1 VGRDVRLDRAYLR
14 ITAIACGIAL
24 ASLVPALARA
34 DVINDCYS
42 GEYHRQISGCTALID
57 DPATGAVEKS
67 HAYSTRAL
75 AHSMRSLYGEAI
87 SDYDNALILTPNAPI
102 ALNNRA
108 WAYFRWGKAAMG
120 TNDIEQSI
128 RLSPLSGAS
137 FDTRAHIRQALGNP
151 EGAMA
156 DYDQAMRYGG
166 QRMIKMYQCG
176 LTQHGMYKGPQDGVP
191 NAELRAALRTCAMST
206 TCDPLPADE
215 ECRNATS

>member
-1 VGRDVRLDRAYLR
+1 VSAVVTHA
-14 ITAIACGIAL
+14 
-24 ASLVPALARA
+24 ARA

-42 GEYHRQISGCTALID
+42 GEYHRQISGCTALIE
-57 DPATGAVEKS
+57 DPSVGAVEKS
-67 HAYSTRAL
+67 QAYSTRAL

-87 SDYDNALILTPNAPI
+87 KDYDAALILTPNAPI

-108 WAYFRWGKAAMG
+108 WAYFRWGRAAMG

-156 DYDQAMRYGG
+156 DYDQAMRFGG
-166 QRMIKMYQCG
+166 PRMIKMYQCG

-191 NAELRAALRTCAMST
+191 NPELRAALRTCSMST

>member
-1 VGRDVRLDRAYLR
+1 MHRRFLQILVLAGV
-14 ITAIACGIAL
+14 IATSWLSAPIA
-24 ASLVPALARA
+24 VA

-42 GEYHRQISGCTALID
+42 GEYHRQISGCTAIIED
-57 DPATGAVEKS
+57 NSVGAVEKS

-87 SDYDNALILTPNAPI
+87 RDYDAALILTPNAPI

-120 TNDIEQSI
+120 TTDIEQSI
-128 RLSPLSGAS
+128 RLAPLSGAS

-151 EGAMA
+151 EGAIA

-191 NAELRAALRTCAMST
+191 NAELRAALRTCSMST

>member
-1 VGRDVRLDRAYLR
+1 MGRNVRLYWTSVWSVFA
-14 ITAIACGIAL
+14 AGVIAASCL
-24 ASLVPALARA
+24 AASVARA
-34 DVINDCYS
+34 DVMNDCYS
-42 GEYHRQISGCTALID
+42 GEYHRQITGCTAIID
-57 DPATGAVEKS
+57 DITVGAIEKS
-67 HAYSTRAL
+67 NAYSTRAL
-75 AHSMRSLYGEAI
+75 AHSMRSLYGDAI
-87 SDYDNALILTPNAPI
+87 KDYDNALILTPNAPI

-176 LTQHGMYKGPQDGVP
+176 LTQHGLYKGPQDGVP
-191 NAELRAALRTCAMST
+191 NADLRSALRTCAMST

>member
-1 VGRDVRLDRAYLR
+1 M
-14 ITAIACGIAL
+14 AIAAGM
-24 ASLVPALARA
+24 SLTAPARA

-42 GEYHRQISGCTALID
+42 GEYDRQIRGCSALIQ
-57 DPATGAVEKS
+57 DPSIGPVERS
-67 HAYSTRAL
+67 NAYSTRAL
-75 AHSMRSLYGEAI
+75 AYSIRQFYEQAVQ
-87 SDYDNALILTPNAPI
+87 DYDAALALTPNAPI

-120 TNDIEQSI
+120 TTDIEQSI

-137 FDTRAHIRQALGNP
+137 YDTRAHIRQALGNP

-176 LTQHGMYKGPQDGVP
+176 LTQHGMYKGPQDGIP
-191 NAELRAALRTCAMST
+191 NQELRAALRTCAMST